1 MARIVV
7 DPITRIEGHLRIEAE
22 VDKGQISKAYSSCT
36 MWRGVEQIMI
46 GRDPRDAWAFTQRI
60 CGVCTTVHAF
70 ASIRAV
76 EDALK
81 IEVPS
86 LAQVLRN
93 LILATQQVHDH
104 TMHFYHL
111 HALDWVNVPN
121 ALKADAK
128 KTADLAQ
135 SISSWRNSSVGY
147 FTDLQTRLKKFVE
160 SGQLGIF
167 ANAYWAHPAYK
178 LPAEADLLAVAHYL
192 EALDWQRNVIR
203 IHSFLGG
210 KNPHPNFL
218 VGGVPL
224 SVNLSSPA
232 VVNAEILSMIKTHI
246 DAIQE
251 FVRDVYIP
259 DLLAVAGFYKDW
271 AQWGAGVG
279 NFLSYGDLPEGKT
292 NDTSRLFLPRGAIL
306 NRDLTTVLDVDPKDE
321 LQVQETVAHSWFSY
335 PKSKDLLHPFDGET
349 VANYTGPTPPYDQLN
364 VEGKYS
370 WLKSPRWRGNSME
383 VGPLSR
389 MLIAYARK
397 HPQVTD
403 KVNLALQKLDV
414 PAAALFSTL
423 GRTAARGI
431 EAWVMSE
438 YLTQIYEKA
447 IGLIKMGDTTT
458 FNNVSW
464 SPDTWPKEASGFGY
478 MEAPRGALGHWVSI
492 ANGKIS
498 HYQIVVP
505 STWNGGPRDAQ
516 DQPGPY
522 EAALEGTPI
531 ANPEQPLE
539 ILRTIH
545 SFDPCMACA
554 AHVYDT
560 QGNEIVKVKVR

>member
-76 EDALK
+76 EDALG

-121 ALKADAK
+121 ALKADPK
-128 KTADLAQ
+128 KTAELAQ
-135 SISSWRNSSVGY
+135 SISNWRNSSVGY
-147 FTDLQTRLKKFVE
+147 FTDLQARLKKFVE
-160 SGQLGIF
+160 SGQLGLF
-167 ANAYWAHPAYK
+167 ANAYWSHSAYK
-178 LPAEADLLAVAHYL
+178 LPAEADLMAVAHYL

-271 AQWGAGVG
+271 AQWGGGVG
-279 NFLSYGDLPEGKT
+279 NYLAYGDLPDGKT

-321 LQVQETVAHSWFSY
+321 LQVQEAVAHSYFDY
-335 PKSKDLLHPFDGET
+335 PKGKDLLHPSDGET
-349 VANYTGPTPPYDQLN
+349 VANYTGPTPPYDLLK

-397 HPQVTD
+397 HPQVTE

-438 YLTQIYEKA
+438 HLSEIYDKA
-447 IGLIKMGDTTT
+447 ILLIKMGDTTT

-464 SPDTWPKEASGFGY
+464 DPETWPKESSGFGY
-478 MEAPRGALGHWVSI
+478 MEAPRGALGHWVTI

-531 ANPEQPLE
+531 ANAEQPLE

-554 AHVYDT
+554 AHLYDT
-560 QGNEIVKVKVR
+560 EGNEIVKVKVR